1 VKCTSILELAS
12 ISGHRELKMRSK
24 KNLVQSKSLI
34 EMLENTIK
42 KYHNKILT
50 AAEVMDEL
58 IKISKEIVSSDQE
71 AKDLELNDM
80 STHFILQ

>member
-1 VKCTSILELAS
+1 
-12 ISGHRELKMRSK
+12 MRSK